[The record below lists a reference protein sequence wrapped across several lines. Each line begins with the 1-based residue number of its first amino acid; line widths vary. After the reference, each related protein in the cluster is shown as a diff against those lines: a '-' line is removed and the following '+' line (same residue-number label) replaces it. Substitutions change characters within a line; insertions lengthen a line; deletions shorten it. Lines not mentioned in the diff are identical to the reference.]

1 MKKLI
6 MLLILVLA
14 IPVIAQSYQP
24 FCFVTNDLFFGVP
37 KEMRYQPFL
46 VKPEIFLYDAPVIA
60 QEKKADK
67 VEKPKFEIKKF
78 EILESQKLG
87 LADMLARHQRELS
100 ERLNVIL
107 ADLRIAYPDMPE
119 NVVLNQKT
127 WVFEA
132 RVSVKEEKEIKK

>member
-6 MLLILVLA
+6 ILLILVMA
-14 IPVIAQSYQP
+14 I
-24 FCFVTNDLFFGVP
+24 
-37 KEMRYQPFL
+37 
-46 VKPEIFLYDAPVIA
+46 PVIA
-60 QEKKADK
+60 QEKKAEK
-67 VEKPKFEIKKF
+67 VEKPKFEVKKF

-127 WVFEA
+127 WTFEA
-132 RVSVKEEKEIKK
+132 RVPVKEEKEIKK